1 MAAYVE
7 WVQQLALFDLD
18 NTLIARQGA
27 LSEWAHGFTTSRGM
41 LDDAAYLITEMLSAR
56 AYPSD
61 FARIKATLG
70 LRDSLESLWSEYV
83 SGMASRARCGEGV
96 REGLAVMLAE
106 GWTVGIATNGSADI
120 QRAKLAS
127 AGLADLV
134 EGVCVSDDVQTRK
147 PDRAVF
153 EAAARRCGATLSG
166 GGWMV
171 GDNPSTDIEGGRAAG
186 LRTLWIAA
194 GKQWPEGVDSPD
206 ATAVGALEAIK
217 YLLEWGRSFPSSVV
231 S

>member
-1 MAAYVE
+1 M
-7 WVQQLALFDLD
+7 QLLALFDLD
-18 NTLIARQGA
+18 DTLIDRRRG
-27 LSEWAHGFTTSRGM
+27 LNEWAHAFTASRGRPA
-41 LDDAAYLITEMLSAR
+41 DAARVITDMLSAR

-61 FARIKATLG
+61 FVRIKAAFG
-70 LRDSLESLWSEYV
+70 LRDSPESLWSEYV
-83 SGMASRARCGEGV
+83 FGMSSRARCGEGV
-96 REGLAVMLAE
+96 RVGLAAMRAA

-120 QRAKLAS
+120 QRAKLSS

-134 EGVCVSDDVQTRK
+134 AGVCVSDDIQTRK
-147 PDRAVF
+147 PGRAVF
-153 EAAARRCGATLSG
+153 EAAARRCGATLSD

-194 GKQWPEGVDSPD
+194 GKQWPDGVDSPD
-206 ATAVGALEAIK
+206 ATAGGALEAIK
-217 YLLEWGRSFPSSVV
+217 YLLQWGRSFPSAAV